1 MHLQHTKIQKSWK
14 KEKRLPMIEL
24 NNAGEFR
31 VGDDGTENITVIRD
45 YIDGFPDLVQDEENI
60 ETNSGNLWKINNLT
74 SIIYIVSRLSY
85 FTGQE

>member
-1 MHLQHTKIQKSWK
+1 MHLQHTKIKKSWK

-31 VGDDGTENITVIRD
+31 VADDGTENITVIRD
-45 YIDGFPDLVQDEENI
+45 YIGGFPDFVQDEENI